1 MNAPAAPTE
10 NQETTSAPEALIE
23 ASAEELQNSGSVTSA
38 ASSPLGQRLLD
49 AQLIDEEQLEKALR
63 LNGKNGTRIGE
74 ALVSLGFINE
84 TDLLPLIAAQLE
96 IPWVKLRD
104 GLVDPE
110 VVQTI
115 PREIAERYQCLAL
128 FRVHSCLVV
137 ALAEP
142 QNLDTIDLIEEMTGL
157 NVRPVLTLKNSIERI
172 LPRCYEEDFQVDVLT
187 ADMGDEE
194 AIELKSDEVFF
205 DTDSIQVL
213 ADESPVINLV
223 NYLIVQAVRQGA
235 SDIHIEPS
243 QRHSLIRYRVDG
255 RLREILKPRRD
266 LHPAVVSRIKVM
278 AKLDIAEQRKSQDGR
293 FHVRV
298 DDREVDLR
306 VSSLPTVLGE
316 KVVMR
321 VLDRSSITFDLD
333 KLGVPE
339 SRLGVI
345 RKILHKPHGLVLVT
359 GPTGSGKTTT
369 LYSAVESIKHGGA
382 NVVTVEDPVEY
393 QLDLVNQ
400 VQVNTARQV
409 TFASALRSIL
419 RQDPDIILVGEIR
432 DAETAEVAIQAA
444 LTGHLVLSTLHT
456 NDSAATITR
465 LRDMGIPSYKIAASL
480 GGIIAQRLVRKV
492 CPKCRSSIYASS
504 EQAELVGYG
513 DIPNRPFTR
522 GEGCV
527 DCFDTGYIGRQGIYE
542 VMAIDAGMREI
553 ISEEASISRVRQH
566 LHAQGGSTLLE
577 EARMLAEAG
586 VTSIEEVIR
595 VALTD

>member
-1 MNAPAAPTE
+1 MNAALLQNPVETPTE
-10 NQETTSAPEALIE
+10 G
-23 ASAEELQNSGSVTSA
+23 NSV
-38 ASSPLGQRLLD
+38 PLGQRLLQ
-49 AQLIDEEQLEKALR
+49 AGLINQQQLDQALELHNNHGVR
-63 LNGKNGTRIGE
+63 LGE
-74 ALVSLGFINE
+74 ALVSLGLIAE
-84 TDLLPLIAAQLE
+84 ADLLPLIGHQLDF
-96 IPWVKLRD
+96 PWVRLRE
-104 GLVDPE
+104 GLVDPKI
-110 VVQTI
+110 VRTI
-115 PREIAERYQCLAL
+115 PRVIAEQLNCLAL
-128 FRVHSCLVV
+128 FKVHSQLTV

-142 QNLDTIDLIEEMTGL
+142 QNLETIDLLEEMTGL
-157 NVRPVLTLKNSIERI
+157 TVRPVLSLKSSIER
-172 LPRCYEEDFQVDVLT
+172 LLARCYEEDFKVDVLT
-187 ADMGDEE
+187 ADLDEN
-194 AIELKSDEVFF
+194 AIELKSEEVFL
-205 DTDSIQVL
+205 DTDSIQIV
-213 ADESPVINLV
+213 ADGSPVINLV

-243 QRHSLIRYRVDG
+243 QRCSLIRFRVDG
-255 RLREILKPRRD
+255 RLREVLKPRRD
-266 LHPAVVSRIKVM
+266 LHAAVISRIKVM

-298 DDREVDLR
+298 DEHEVDLR

-339 SRLGVI
+339 NRLAMI
-345 RKILHKPHGLVLVT
+345 RRILHKPHGLVLVT

-369 LYSAVESIKHGGA
+369 LYSAVEMIKHSGS
-382 NVVTVEDPVEY
+382 NIVTVEDPVEY

-456 NDSAATITR
+456 NDSASTITR
-465 LRDMGIPSYKIAASL
+465 LRDMGIPPYKISASL
-480 GGIIAQRLVRKV
+480 AGIIAQRLVRKI
-492 CPKCRSSIYASS
+492 CPKCRASHYPNAD
-504 EQAELVGYG
+504 QAQLVGYAEVPHQPFARG
-513 DIPNRPFTR
+513 D
-522 GEGCV
+522 GCAH
-527 DCFDTGYIGRQGIYE
+527 CFDTGYAGRQGIYE
-542 VMAIDAGMREI
+542 VLAVDP
-553 ISEEASISRVRQH
+553 RVRE
-566 LHAQGGSTLLE
+566 LITNEGSIGEFRRELGTQGGATLLE
-577 EARMLAEAG
+577 EARSLAEAG

>member
-1 MNAPAAPTE
+1 MNTSTLEAKDVAKDQPT
-10 NQETTSAPEALIE
+10 SL
-23 ASAEELQNSGSVTSA
+23 
-38 ASSPLGQRLLD
+38 PLGQRLLRAGWISE
-49 AQLIDEEQLEKALR
+49 AQLNQALELHTNHGMR
-63 LNGKNGTRIGE
+63 LGE
-74 ALVSLGFINE
+74 ALVSLGLMTE
-84 TDLLPLIAAQLE
+84 ADLLPLIGHQLDF
-96 IPWVKLRD
+96 PWVRLRE
-104 GLVDPE
+104 GLVDPNI
-110 VVQTI
+110 VRTI
-115 PREIAERYQCLAL
+115 PRDVAEQLNCLAL
-128 FRVHSCLVV
+128 FRVHSQLTV
-137 ALAEP
+137 AMAEP
-142 QNLDTIDLIEEMTGL
+142 QNLDTVDLLEELTGFQ
-157 NVRPVLTLKNSIERI
+157 VRPVLSLKSSIER
-172 LPRCYEEDFQVDVLT
+172 LLSRCYEDDFRVDDVT
-187 ADMGDEE
+187 ADLDDN
-194 AIELKSDEVFF
+194 AIELKSEEVFF
-205 DTDSIQVL
+205 DSDSIQVV
-213 ADESPVINLV
+213 ADGSPIINLV

-243 QRHSLIRYRVDG
+243 QRNSIIRFRVDG

-278 AKLDIAEQRKSQDGR
+278 SKLDIAEQRKSQDGR

-333 KLGVPE
+333 KLGVPAN
-339 SRLGVI
+339 RLSTI

-369 LYSAVESIKHGGA
+369 LYSAVETIKHSGC

-456 NDSAATITR
+456 NDSASTITR
-465 LRDMGIPSYKIAASL
+465 LRDMGIPPYKISASL
-480 GGIIAQRLVRKV
+480 AGIIAQRLVRKI
-492 CPKCRSSIYASS
+492 CPKCRSSYYPSAD
-504 EQAELVGYG
+504 QLELVGYEQA
-513 DIPNRPFTR
+513 PTQPFVR
-522 GEGCV
+522 GEGCSH
-527 DCFDTGYIGRQGIYE
+527 CFDTGYSGRQGIYE
-542 VMAIDAGMREI
+542 VLAVDPQVRDVIAAEG
-553 ISEEASISRVRQH
+553 SINEFRRQ
-566 LHAQGGSTLLE
+566 LKSQGSTSLLE